1 MMFECLVSEN
11 GEWKIFFLFVWHG
24 ICREWIIGSRLWVLG
39 YRTTNDNEKVSI
51 HIIVGTDE
59 LGMAG
64 GGGRCGDGGRA
75 VSATFLQAR
84 KQT

>member
-1 MMFECLVSEN
+1 MEN
-11 GEWKIFFLFVWHG
+11 LFFYSYGTGFAGNGL
-24 ICREWIIGSRLWVLG
+24 SVLG
-39 YRTTNDNEKVSI
+39 YGFSVMDYRTTNDNEKVSI
-51 HIIVGTDE
+51 HIIIGADE

-64 GGGRCGDGGRA
+64 GGGRA

>member
-1 MMFECLVSEN
+1 MTFECLVSEN
-11 GEWKIFFLFVWHG
+11 GEWKIFFF
-24 ICREWIIGSRLWVLG
+24 IRLARDLQGMDYRFSVMD

-51 HIIVGTDE
+51 HIIVGADE

-64 GGGRCGDGGRA
+64 GGSRCGDGGRA